1 MNGHRGHDSTTTL
14 PCSTTRPLNNPG
26 DGASTVK
33 IPAFLNSLPRWLLK
47 VPCNIQVFLRSIL
60 MTRVRSVDTTSMS
73 RSTWPMPL
81 PFPEVFKAG
90 CHSKVSRSHVKRL
103 VSLQIMVLD
112 WFVLGRPT
120 AAPDYIRIGS
130 KLTARQWR
138 VVRRFEDL
146 VLDGNTPQFIDAKDM
161 GRSAAKN
168 ESHEEALGALCRAAS
183 MVHVFDNY
191 GGGNL
196 RRPGYFNDEW
206 LRCGSLVGR
215 LPRGNPC
222 TAKPIVSSRI
232 TVPDCPRFDPIDL
245 LDSVTKEKY
254 LKPKATGYNP
264 QDVGIPP
271 RVQLRASAPERLLL
285 LKKLCGAGML
295 RPLVNGSFATGFEN
309 GMFAVNKDAERDR
322 LVLDSRASNML
333 DPGQSVWSQ
342 AMASATALAGIYL
355 QPKHVLTASGEDLKD
370 YFYQFVVSEER
381 IEKNVLCTK
390 LSQRE
395 ASYVFEQHFSEEQCP
410 LAVGLS
416 TLAMGDICAVEFA
429 QCSHLALCLRNHVM
443 KVNEIITL
451 KGSIP
456 RGLLHTGIIVDDLI
470 ILEQMTKECYDT
482 MPPGSSN
489 GSKRTAKAR
498 GAYVAAS
505 LPHNPKKGFVDEL
518 HSRFWGIEIDGLKG
532 TLRSSSLRLWPT
544 CLITMRV
551 CSLGLATVGLLEA
564 LAGSW
569 VALLSIRRRLFSVME
584 IVFEPLGIDDQKAV
598 IRLSPELKDE
608 LISFVVIA
616 TLAVVNLRAEAA
628 EFVVATDASTSALA
642 AVKANLDSPIVE
654 ELTRHCLRK
663 GAWSKLLLPHAAW
676 LRQKGLLDVED
687 ELPEGAFKSNPLWE
701 TMARSLTYTTSWK
714 KMVRR
719 DKHINILELQAFLKE
734 EKRLCE
740 SKGGLRIP
748 FALDSQVALGTVV
761 KGRASSRVLNDLM
774 RQSMAFP
781 LGADVYEFFMYYPSE
796 FNRADGPTR
805 DRDPDG
811 PDLEKPA
818 WMSELAKGKYDLFDA
833 WMDQNCRHFV
843 RSSIPFDEIG
853 CNLDIKPNRIARRL
867 QRSRQKLNG
876 SSQIT
881 SGTMRPSAVAGELHE
896 APVTK
901 STNDQCS
908 KESEPY
914 PQRHRWACDDSPAGV
929 CSSQNRVSSGAAPRR
944 SSILSEEALQLLD
957 ALPKSQFFFS
967 PGFKDF
973 TVPGALDLFSGRC
986 GVAREMIACGAP
998 WILVYDI
1005 ERGPGQDLLQQEVRD
1020 VIRKLLMLGAFSTLG
1035 AAPICSSFSVAVTPP
1050 VRSSQFPRGLPGLR
1064 RNIRVKVQQGNSHND
1079 FVYELVVIAEGM
1091 SVYYWIENPD
1101 TSWWWR
1107 QKKWRRFRSTL
1118 SPHIFRC
1125 CFCRFGTRW
1134 KKPTRIATNTK
1145 IRGLKLWCTCRTPHT
1160 VLRGNHPTRRIPWTL
1175 VAQPYPRGLCR
1186 ILAAALCIEAQ
1197 WCTGDKLNIAG
1208 CARVGSLRIG
1218 EAANPGPRRRV
1229 HRDGTLEDQ
1238 PLQRPQTLA
1247 LEARLLNEFLQWVR
1261 GYVNYNTEELFSL
1274 LPEFLAT
1281 CLRCYGDLLYQTG
1294 GALSNLRH
1302 LLLAAQRWRPAV
1314 RPFMSQAWEMVDRWS
1329 AITPVNHRIP
1339 VPEVL
1344 VKAMCAISWH
1354 WGWYAWT
1361 GATILAF
1368 YGAGRLGE
1376 VLKCSREDL
1385 LLPEDL
1391 LEPSDSP
1398 TFLRL
1403 RQFKSKNRQPAKVQ
1417 HMRISDATAS
1427 RILSRIFIKVPMTSL
1442 LFDSTPYQ
1450 YRKRWDAI
1458 LATLGFDA
1466 KSGLTPGGL
1475 RGGSA
1480 VFHYRK
1486 GKPIGDLLWLLR
1498 LRSQSTLE
1506 SYLQEVASLNVLAK
1520 LPESMRR
1527 SVFATAAIF
1536 DHLAAAKLQPGLL

>member
-1 MNGHRGHDSTTTL
+1 MKSSSARHRTTTL
-14 PCSTTRPLNNPG
+14 PSTSTGHLNNPG

-47 VPCNIQVFLRSIL
+47 VPCNLQAFLRSIL
-60 MTRVRSVDTTSMS
+60 MSPVRSVDTTSMS

-90 CHSKVSRSHVKRL
+90 CHSKVPMAHVKRL
-103 VSLQIMVLD
+103 VSLQVLVLD

-120 AAPDYIRIGS
+120 AAPYYIRIGN

-161 GRSAAKN
+161 GRSASKN
-168 ESHEEALGALCRAAS
+168 QSHEEALGALCRAAS

-196 RRPGYFNDEW
+196 RRPGFFDDEW
-206 LRCGSLVGR
+206 LRCGSLIGR
-215 LPRGNPC
+215 LPSGNPC
-222 TAKPIVSSRI
+222 TAKPIVSARI
-232 TVPDCPRFDPIDL
+232 TVPECPKFDPVDL
-245 LDSVTKEKY
+245 LDAVTREKY
-254 LKPKATGYNP
+254 LRPRATGNDPNY
-264 QDVGIPP
+264 VGIPP
-271 RVQLRASAPERLLL
+271 KVQLRASAPERLLL
-285 LKKLCGAGML
+285 LKKLYGAGML
-295 RPLVNGSFATGFEN
+295 QPLVKGSFAVGFEN
-309 GMFAVNKDAERDR
+309 GMFAVNKDAEHDR

-355 QPKHVLTASGEDLKD
+355 RDDNVLTASGEDLKD

-381 IEKNVLCTK
+381 IEKNILCTK

-395 ASYVFEQHFSEEQCP
+395 AAYVFEQHFRAEQCP
-410 LAVGLS
+410 LSIGLS

-429 QCSHLALCLRNHVM
+429 QCSHLALCLRSNVM
-443 KVNEIITL
+443 KVEEIITL

-456 RGLLHTGIIVDDLI
+456 RGMLHTGIIVDDLI
-470 ILEQMTKECYDT
+470 ILEQMTRECFEQLVPDT
-482 MPPGSSN
+482 SIGAE
-489 GSKRTAKAR
+489 RTARARKAY
-498 GAYVAAS
+498 AAAS
-505 LPHNPKKGFVDEL
+505 LPHNPKKGFVDEPN
-518 HSRFWGIEIDGLKG
+518 SRFWGIEIDGLKG

-569 VALLSIRRRLFSVME
+569 VALLSIRRRLFSIME
-584 IVFEPLGIDDQKAV
+584 IIFEPLGIEDQKAV
-598 IRLSPELKDE
+598 VRLSPELKDE
-608 LISFVVIA
+608 LVSFVVIGS
-616 TLAVVNLRAEAA
+616 LAVVNLRARAA
-628 EFVVATDASTSALA
+628 NFIVATDASTSALA
-642 AVKANLDSPIVE
+642 AVKAELDPVMVE

-663 GAWSKLLLPHAAW
+663 GAWAKLLLPHSAW
-676 LRQKGLLDVED
+676 LRQKGLLDAED
-687 ELPEGAFKSNPLWE
+687 ELPDGAFKCNPLWE
-701 TMARSLTYTTSWK
+701 VMARCLTYTTSWK
-714 KMVRR
+714 RMVRR
-719 DKHINILELQAFLKE
+719 ERRINLLELQAFLKE

-740 SKGGLRIP
+740 SKSCLRIP
-748 FALDSQVALGTVV
+748 VGLDSQVCLGTVV
-761 KGRASSRVLNDLM
+761 KGRASSKPLNDLM

-781 LGADVYEFFMYYPSE
+781 LGADIYESFMYYPSE

-805 DRDPDG
+805 DRLPDP
-811 PDLEKPA
+811 PDMERPP
-818 WMSELAKGKYDLFDA
+818 WMAEVACGKFQLFDA
-833 WMDQNCRHFV
+833 WMDVNCRHFV

-853 CNLDIKPNRIARRL
+853 SNLDIKPNRVARRV
-867 QRSRQKLNG
+867 QKSRLRHADARNEKVATKDNLAVQTRLSQSPAEINVKG
-876 SSQIT
+876 SVNL
-881 SGTMRPSAVAGELHE
+881 GA
-896 APVTK
+896 
-901 STNDQCS
+901 
-908 KESEPY
+908 EPY
-914 PQRHRWACDDSPAGV
+914 PQRHRSTRKDSAAGA
-929 CSSQNRVSSGAAPRR
+929 VSSLKDNASDAVPPR
-944 SSILSEEALQLLD
+944 SSILSLEALKLLD
-957 ALPKSQFFFS
+957 AFPKSHFFLA
-967 PGFKDF
+967 PGFTDF
-973 TVPGALDLFSGRC
+973 SVPGALDLFSGRC

-998 WILVYDI
+998 WVLVYDI
-1005 ERGPGQDLLQQEVRD
+1005 ERGPGQDLLQPEVRGI
-1020 VIRKLLMLGAFSTLG
+1020 IRRLLVLGAFVTLG

-1050 VRSSQFPRGLPGLR
+1050 VRSSRFPRGLPGLR
-1064 RNIRVKVQQGNSHND
+1064 RAMRLKVQEGNSHND
-1079 FVYELVVIAEGM
+1079 FVSELVLIAEDM
-1091 SVYYWIENPD
+1091 KVYYWIENPD

-1107 QKKWRRFRSTL
+1107 QKKWRRYRSTL

-1145 IRGLKLWCTCRTPHT
+1145 IRGLKLWCTCKTPHT
-1160 VLRGNHPTRRIPWTL
+1160 VLRGNHPTKRIPWTL

-1186 ILAAALCIEAQ
+1186 LLAAALCLEAQ
-1197 WCTGDKLNIAG
+1197 WCSGDKLNIAG
-1208 CARVGSLRIG
+1208 CARVGSLRVG
-1218 EAANPGPRRRV
+1218 EADHPGPRRRV
-1229 HRDGTLEDQ
+1229 HREGTLEDQ

-1247 LEARLLNEFLQWVR
+1247 LEARLLREFLQWVG
-1261 GYVNYNTEELFSL
+1261 GYVTYDAEELFSV

-1302 LLLAAQRWRPAV
+1302 LLLSAQRWRPAV
-1314 RPFMSQAWEMVDRWS
+1314 RPHMSQAWEMVDRCS

-1354 WGWYAWT
+1354 WGWHAWT

-1391 LEPSDSP
+1391 LEPRDSP

-1403 RQFKSKNRQPAKVQ
+1403 RQFKSLNRQPARIQ
-1417 HMRISDATAS
+1417 HMRISDPTAS
-1427 RILSRIFIKVPMTSL
+1427 RILSRIFVKLPMTSL
-1442 LFDSTPYQ
+1442 LFDTTPYQ

-1458 LATLGFDA
+1458 LLTLGFDGS
-1466 KSGLTPGGL
+1466 SGLTPGGL

-1486 GKPIGDLLWLLR
+1486 GKPINDLLWLLR
-1498 LRSQSTLE
+1498 LRSQTTLE

-1520 LPESMRR
+1520 LPETMRK

-1536 DHLAAAKLQPGLL
+1536 DYLAAAKLQPGLL